1 MRCVGLDLRFIK
13 MNPSL
18 ALLLV
23 LACSLCITAATSPC
37 PWASH
42 ITELENSCIC
52 DYNLARELSVQCDI
66 VDFSQ
71 LLSAIRRYA
80 ARSTVDLFYVNNSTV
95 GVLKNGS
102 FSTIRVNN
110 MQLSGC
116 KITSIEDNAFRGQEL
131 SLRTLNLKDNE
142 LTDIPTSSLKS
153 LRNLTVLDISLNKIT
168 KIEDNAFRN
177 LKLVTLKLADNEIT
191 LAPAAFRGLEKTL
204 KNLNLKG
211 TKQKKIPDALRGL
224 KTLAF
229 LDLSQNSIRELPG
242 AAGQKAFEGL
252 DSLTGLN
259 LERNLIQSIGSD
271 AFYGIKNTLSSLS
284 LLNNLIPDF
293 PTAAI
298 NIIHDLRVLDIGFN
312 LITELPVN
320 AFANNPSITLLAID
334 GNPLSTVPE
343 EALARLNGTL
353 RGLSLGGRF
362 LVCDCKLRW
371 IANWI
376 RTKDLQVTSR
386 ERKPQFCGSPLRLQE
401 RNFYNI
407 DPEELVCERPSEII
421 GIGTVES
428 VDTKEPTGPVTGVV
442 DELLLTTRVSPTTL
456 SSPSSSSSSSSS
468 STSSLSSF
476 ASTTAQKTTQKITTT
491 TSVATTPST
500 TIEFKSTEVTTPS
513 TVQVSTTRPTARTGN
528 VVIVRTTVPPRVLHS
543 SEHGS
548 LPQHQ
553 PRPPLVLGS
562 PLYKAKPE
570 KDIIVKEALRQDNSV
585 IISWD
590 SETTNILGFRV
601 VYRSFGD
608 TSFKQGP
615 PLEASE
621 REFKIK
627 NVPAQECI
635 VVCVVLL
642 EETNIT
648 PANVPYSQ
656 CKEVRK
662 ENSPTSNMDKI
673 TITACAVIC
682 ATIVLVA
689 IIFVVAIRVRSRK
702 LHTLHSIDQ
711 TKMGGP
717 ISGLPVNCCSN
728 VGPTPSPAGPLASMA
743 TLSAYNAQKEWDQ
756 VSAYSNRSIPRPRI
770 FPIDRQGSMTRA
782 SCIDEVRSQA
792 SHYGGKIS
800 SRSVADGQSQ
810 HSFGNNSSRYFANTA
825 LASNLVNTRP
835 ELRQS
840 RQSLAA
846 ASDRM
851 SRNGYPG
858 NTNMPPHASARRQRP
873 RSRNRTIEPS
883 SHQQQQ
889 QQPPPP
895 RPGSRY
901 SLADSTHTL
910 NNYEESNWTDHDMD
924 IYMSRNPTTRSGLVP
939 L

>member
-1 MRCVGLDLRFIK
+1 MHLSRH
-13 MNPSL
+13 
-18 ALLLV
+18 LLV
-23 LACSLCITAATSPC
+23 LFAIFLTTSATSPC
-37 PWASH
+37 PWATQVS
-42 ITELENSCIC
+42 ELESSCIC

-66 VDFSQ
+66 VDFNQ

-80 ARSTVDLFYVNNSTV
+80 AKSTVDLFYINNSTI

-102 FSTIRVNN
+102 LSTIRINN

-116 KITSIEDNAFRGQEL
+116 KVKAIEDDAFKGQEN
-131 SLRTLNLKDNE
+131 SLKTLNIKDNE
-142 LTDIPTSSLKS
+142 LIEIPTTSLRN
-153 LRNLTVLDISLNKIT
+153 LRNLTVLDLSLNQIT
-168 KIEDNAFRN
+168 KVEDDSFQN

-191 LAPAAFRGLEKTL
+191 LSPGAFRGLEKSL

-211 TKQKKIPDALRGL
+211 TKQKKVPEALRGL
-224 KTLAF
+224 KKLAF

-242 AAGQKAFEGL
+242 QSGQKAFDGL
-252 DSLTGLN
+252 ESLTGLN
-259 LERNLIQSIGSD
+259 LERNLIQSIGPD
-271 AFYGIKNTLSSLS
+271 AFYGIKDTLSSLS

-298 NIIHDLRVLDIGFN
+298 NSIHDLRVLDIGFN
-312 LITELPVN
+312 LITTLPMN
-320 AFANNPSITLLAID
+320 AFQMNPSITLLAID

-343 EALARLNGTL
+343 EALASLNGTL

-362 LVCDCKLRW
+362 LVCDCRLRW
-371 IANWI
+371 ITNWI

-401 RNFYNI
+401 RSFYNI
-407 DPEELVCERPSEII
+407 DSEEMVCERPSEII

-428 VDTKEPTGPVTGVV
+428 VDTKEPTGPVNGVV
-442 DELLLTTRVSPTTL
+442 ESLLPTTRSPPFTSTAIISRTTQRVTNNTSYSTSLTIPTT
-456 SSPSSSSSSSSS
+456 
-468 STSSLSSF
+468 
-476 ASTTAQKTTQKITTT
+476 TTTTT
-491 TSVATTPST
+491 TSTTEIKRTELPTISST
-500 TIEFKSTEVTTPS
+500 TIAT
-513 TVQVSTTRPTARTGN
+513 TTRPTARAGN
-528 VVIVRTTVPPRVLHS
+528 VVIVKTTLPPPKVVSDLATFQ
-543 SEHGS
+543 
-548 LPQHQ
+548 QHQ
-553 PRPPLVLGS
+553 PRPPLVFGS
-562 PLYKAKPE
+562 PLYKSKTNE
-570 KDIIVKEALRQDNSV
+570 KDIIVKDVLRQDNTV
-585 IISWD
+585 IIFWD
-590 SETTNILGFRV
+590 TESSNILGFRV
-601 VYRSFGD
+601 VYRVFGD
-608 TSFKQGP
+608 NNFKQAP

-627 NVPAQECI
+627 NVPNNECLI
-635 VVCVVLL
+635 VCVVSL

-656 CKEVRK
+656 CREVRT
-662 ENSPTSNMDKI
+662 ETSPTSNMDKI
-673 TITACAVIC
+673 TIAASAAIC
-682 ATIVLVA
+682 ATIVVA
-689 IIFVVAIRVRSRK
+689 VIIFVVANRRRARK

-717 ISGLPVNCCSN
+717 IAGLPVNCCAN
-728 VGPTPSPAGPLASMA
+728 MGPTPSPAGPLASMA

-782 SCIDEVRSQA
+782 SCIDDVRSQA

-800 SRSVADGQSQ
+800 TRSVADGQSQ
-810 HSFGNNSSRYFANTA
+810 HSFSNNSSRYFANAA
-825 LASNLVNTRP
+825 LANNLVNSRP

-858 NTNMPPHASARRQRP
+858 NHLPPHASARRQRP
-873 RSRNRTIEPS
+873 RSRNRTLE
-883 SHQQQQ
+883 QN
-889 QQPPPP
+889 PPP

-910 NNYEESNWTDHDMD
+910 NNYEENNWTDHDMD

>member
-1 MRCVGLDLRFIK
+1 MRNWRLRFIK

-66 VDFSQ
+66 VDFNQ
-71 LLSAIRRYA
+71 LLSAIKRYA
-80 ARSTVDLFYVNNSTV
+80 VRSIVDLFYVNNSTV

-102 FSTIRVNN
+102 FSTIRINN

-131 SLRTLNLKDNE
+131 SLKTLNLKDNE
-142 LTDIPTSSLKS
+142 LEEIPTSSLRS
-153 LRNLTVLDISLNKIT
+153 LRNLTVLDLSLNKIT
-168 KIEDNAFRN
+168 KVEDNAFRT
-177 LKLVTLKLADNEIT
+177 LKLVTLKLSDNEIT

-211 TKQKKIPDALRGL
+211 TKQKKVPEALRGL

-242 AAGQKAFEGL
+242 AAGQKGFEGL

-259 LERNLIQSIGSD
+259 LERNLIQSIGPD
-271 AFYGIKNTLSSLS
+271 AFHGIKNTLSSLS

-298 NIIHDLRVLDIGFN
+298 NSIHDLRVLDIGFN

-320 AFANNPSITLLAID
+320 AFANNPSVTLLAID

-371 IANWI
+371 IAQWI

-386 ERKPQFCGSPLRLQE
+386 ERKPQFCGSPLRLQD
-401 RNFYNI
+401 RNFYSI
-407 DPEELVCERPSEII
+407 DPEELMCERPSEII

-456 SSPSSSSSSSSS
+456 SSPSSPSSA
-468 STSSLSSF
+468 SSLSSF
-476 ASTTAQKTTQKITTT
+476 ASTTPQKTTQKINTTT
-491 TSVATTPST
+491 IVTTPST
-500 TIEFKSTEVTTPS
+500 TIEFKSTEITTPS
-513 TVQVSTTRPTARTGN
+513 TVQVSTTVRPTARTGN
-528 VVIVRTTVPPRVLHS
+528 VVIVRTTLPPPVRN

-562 PLYKAKPE
+562 PLYKSKAE

-627 NVPAQECI
+627 NVPSQECI

-648 PANVPYSQ
+648 PANVPYNQ
-656 CKEVRK
+656 CKEVRR
-662 ENSPTSNMDKI
+662 ENSPTSNIDKL
-673 TITACAVIC
+673 T
-682 ATIVLVA
+682 TIVCAGISMTLILALV
-689 IIFVVAIRVRSRK
+689 IIFIISRVRSRK

-770 FPIDRQGSMTRA
+770 FPIDRQ
-782 SCIDEVRSQA
+782 DEVRSQA

-825 LASNLVNTRP
+825 LANNLVNTRP

-858 NTNMPPHASARRQRP
+858 NNNLPPHASARRQRP
-873 RSRNRTIEPS
+873 RSRNRTMEPS
-883 SHQQQQ
+883 HQQQ

>member
-1 MRCVGLDLRFIK
+1 MR
-13 MNPSL
+13 PSL
-18 ALLLV
+18 KLLLL
-23 LACSLCITAATSPC
+23 LANLLSITVATSLC

-42 ITELENSCIC
+42 ITELESSCIC
-52 DYNLARELSVQCDI
+52 DYNLARELSVQCDL

-71 LLSAIRRYA
+71 LLSAIKRYA
-80 ARSTVDLFYVNNSTV
+80 ARTTIDLFYVNNSTI

-102 FSTIRVNN
+102 FSMIRINN

-116 KITSIEDNAFRGQEL
+116 KITSIEENVFRGQEL
-131 SLRTLNLKDNE
+131 SLRSLNLKDNE
-142 LTDIPTSSLKS
+142 LTDVPTVPLRY
-153 LRNLTVLDISLNKIT
+153 LRNLTVLDLSMNKLT
-168 KIEDNAFRN
+168 KIEDNSFRN

-191 LAPAAFRGLEKTL
+191 LSPAAFRGLEKTL

-211 TKQKKIPDALRGL
+211 TKQKKIPEALRGL

-229 LDLSQNSIRELPG
+229 LDLSLNSIKELPG
-242 AAGQKAFEGL
+242 PAGQKAFEGL

-259 LERNLIQSIGSD
+259 LERNLIQSIGPD
-271 AFYGIKNTLSSLS
+271 AFYGIKKTLSSLS

-298 NIIHDLRVLDIGFN
+298 NSVRELRVLDIGFN
-312 LITELPVN
+312 LITELPLN
-320 AFANNPSITLLAID
+320 AFQNNPSVTLLAID

-343 EALARLNGTL
+343 EALASLNGTL

-371 IANWI
+371 VANWI

-407 DPEELVCERPSEII
+407 DPEELMCERPSEII

-428 VDTKEPTGPVTGVV
+428 VDTKEPTGPVSGVV
-442 DELLLTTRVSPTTL
+442 DELLPTTRVPSTTLPSFPSTSITTQQTTRVSPNITSSTVTTTISTTTELKTTEVATTL
-456 SSPSSSSSSSSS
+456 S
-468 STSSLSSF
+468 T
-476 ASTTAQKTTQKITTT
+476 
-491 TSVATTPST
+491 VPST
-500 TIEFKSTEVTTPS
+500 
-513 TVQVSTTRPTARTGN
+513 TTRPTARTGN
-528 VVIVRTTVPPRVLHS
+528 VVIVRTTVPPPPPPPPRMSHTP
-543 SEHGS
+543 EHGT
-548 LPQHQ
+548 LQQHQ

-562 PLYKAKPE
+562 PLYKSKNIE
-570 KDIIVKEALRQDNSV
+570 KDIIVKDALRQDNSV
-585 IISWD
+585 IIYWD
-590 SETTNILGFRV
+590 TEASNILGFRV
-601 VYRSFGD
+601 VYRLFGD
-608 TSFKQGP
+608 ASFKQAP

-627 NVPAQECI
+627 NVPSQECI
-635 VVCVVLL
+635 VVCVVSL

-656 CKEVRK
+656 CREVRT

-673 TITACAVIC
+673 TIAASAAIC
-682 ATIVLVA
+682 ATIVVA
-689 IIFVVAIRVRSRK
+689 VIIFVVANRRRARK

-717 ISGLPVNCCSN
+717 IAGLPVNCCSN

-743 TLSAYNAQKEWDQ
+743 TLSAYNTQKEWDQ

-770 FPIDRQGSMTRA
+770 FPIDRQ
-782 SCIDEVRSQA
+782 
-792 SHYGGKIS
+792 
-800 SRSVADGQSQ
+800 
-810 HSFGNNSSRYFANTA
+810 
-825 LASNLVNTRP
+825 

-851 SRNGYPG
+851 SRNGFPG
-858 NTNMPPHASARRQRP
+858 NNLPPHASARRQRP
-873 RSRNRTIEPS
+873 RSRNRTME
-883 SHQQQQ
+883 QN
-889 QQPPPP
+889 PP

-910 NNYEESNWTDHDMD
+910 NNYDESNWTDHDMD
-924 IYMSRNPTTRSGLVP
+924 IYMARNPTTRSGLVP